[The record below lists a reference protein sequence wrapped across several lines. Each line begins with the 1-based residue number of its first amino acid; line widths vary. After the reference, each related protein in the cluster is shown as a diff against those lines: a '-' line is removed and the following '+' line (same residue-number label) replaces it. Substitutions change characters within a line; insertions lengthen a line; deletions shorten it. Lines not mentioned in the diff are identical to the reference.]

1 MTKNTTTETTFSL
14 LDEGED
20 GAIFAGA
27 GDVSGTTVS
36 SSEATG
42 EVWPLSVEGSWI
54 TFSKGPC
61 EFSVEAM
68 KAYWCLQTE
77 RQTFLLFEN

>member
-42 EVWPLSVEGSWI
+42 GGLATLG
-54 TFSKGPC
+54 
-61 EFSVEAM
+61 
-68 KAYWCLQTE
+68 
-77 RQTFLLFEN
+77 